1 MRTVTKMVEEPTGGA
16 TFDISPA
23 KQFAEKILKTGKAA
37 GNIEPELSG
46 DILANGIVKAS
57 DNPTFS
63 EIQSLRSRLL
73 AYLRKTEMADKSS
86 PGVGVAKKTL
96 SMIDES
102 TRDGLGKFD
111 SALLQQWDDANAFYK
126 EGKQKYYSELM
137 SRLIRTSEKSGRPE
151 GIIDMVFQPDAAS
164 NVRQVMEMAD
174 NPGKESFRRIVADGL
189 MTKATD
195 SKTGTVLGS
204 RLHDALDGKGGFGTD
219 TLKEIFTPDQVKAMK
234 GLANALEVTQ
244 SKSARGTGS
253 VWIELTQAGAA
264 WNLVY
269 KGVSATPLSITLGPY
284 ALGKILTSE
293 TGSKL
298 LSEGFAKEAI
308 PAKEAAR
315 WMSRLVALGTPLED
329 RAAALS
335 EKKPDPT
342 EPIIPIPSR

>member
-1 MRTVTKMVEEPTGGA
+1 MCSS
-16 TFDISPA
+16 D
-23 KQFAEKILKTGKAA
+23 L
-37 GNIEPELSG
+37 LSG

-189 MTKATD
+189 MTK
-195 SKTGTVLGS
+195 
-204 RLHDALDGKGGFGTD
+204 
-219 TLKEIFTPDQVKAMK
+219 EI
-234 GLANALEVTQ
+234 G
-244 SKSARGTGS
+244 
-253 VWIELTQAGAA
+253 
-264 WNLVY
+264 
-269 KGVSATPLSITLGPY
+269 
-284 ALGKILTSE
+284 
-293 TGSKL
+293 
-298 LSEGFAKEAI
+298 
-308 PAKEAAR
+308 
-315 WMSRLVALGTPLED
+315 
-329 RAAALS
+329 RAHV
-335 EKKPDPT
+335 
-342 EPIIPIPSR
+342 